1 MPAANLL
8 PAVISL
14 QIKEFRPSQNTLRVC
29 SPHCLPIIV
38 AMQCISRGGAMSPA
52 LVFIRKRKK
61 CHSVLRRR
69 SGFGPLDSMRYG
81 LWLEKADREVAS

>member
-1 MPAANLL
+1 
-8 PAVISL
+8 
-14 QIKEFRPSQNTLRVC
+14 
-29 SPHCLPIIV
+29 
-38 AMQCISRGGAMSPA
+38 MSPA